1 MTPRRGVW
9 RIEDHMQTGRK
20 PLAPVTDQGKPV
32 QYMTTEE
39 VAVWLQI
46 AQKTLRNWRSAG
58 LGPPTVKLYSA
69 VRYDR
74 AAVDAWILKT
84 SKAAA

>member
-1 MTPRRGVW
+1 
-9 RIEDHMQTGRK
+9 MQTSRK

-46 AQKTLRNWRSAG
+46 AQKTLRNWKSAG
-58 LGPPTVKLYSA
+58 IGPPTVKLFSA

-74 AAVDAWILKT
+74 AVVEAWIDDT

>member
-1 MTPRRGVW
+1 
-9 RIEDHMQTGRK
+9 MQISSK

-32 QYMTTEE
+32 QFMTTEE

-74 AAVDAWILKT
+74 AVVEAWIEET

>member
-1 MTPRRGVW
+1 MRTS
-9 RIEDHMQTGRK
+9 RK
-20 PLAPVTDQGKPV
+20 PLTSVTNQGKPA
-32 QYMTTEE
+32 QFTTTDE
-39 VAVWLQI
+39 VAVWLKT

-69 VRYDR
+69 GRYDR
-74 AAVDAWILKT
+74 AAVEAWIDDT

>member
-1 MTPRRGVW
+1 MRTS
-9 RIEDHMQTGRK
+9 RK
-20 PLAPVTDQGKPV
+20 PLTPVTDQGKPV
-32 QYMTTEE
+32 QYMTTVE
-39 VAVWLQI
+39 VAVWLQL

-74 AAVDAWILKT
+74 AAVEAWIDDT
-84 SKAAA
+84 STAAA